1 MIRNIK
7 HKGLK
12 RFFESGD
19 VSGLPSHFI
28 GKIRLVVAILDTVTD
43 VRMINIPGGRLHQ
56 LSGNRKGFWS
66 LTINKNWRITFRQDG
81 QDIVDVDFED
91 YH

>member
-7 HKGLK
+7 HKGLR

-19 VSGLPSHFI
+19 RRGLPVQFVE
-28 GKIRLVVAILDTVTD
+28 KIRMVLAVLDTVSD
-43 VRMINIPGGRLHQ
+43 ISMINIPGGRLHQ
-56 LSGNRKGFWS
+56 LTGDRKGTWS
-66 LTINKNWRITFRQDG
+66 LTINKNWRITFRMDG
-81 QDIVDVDFED
+81 KDIIDVDFED